1 MRAIIAAFFSVA
13 AAVSAAAQDF
23 PKQSLRIIVPFPPG
37 GAVDILSRAIAPK
50 LQEAFKQS
58 VIIENRA
65 GNAGVIGMQAVAR
78 AAPDGHTLGIG
89 TLSSLAIG
97 PALSKNMGYDA
108 RKDFSLVAMMTEVHI
123 VMVTS
128 PSLPG
133 NSLGDLVDWAKK
145 NPTKMNYSSNGAGS
159 SGHIVGELLKR
170 KFGFEAAHV
179 PQGGDTPIINSLMGD
194 HVQLGIIAAPPT
206 EPFVRDKKIKA
217 VAVTSARR
225 SPVLPEEIGRAH
237 V

>member
-1 MRAIIAAFFSVA
+1 MRGIIAAFFSVA

-108 RKDFSLVAMMTEVHI
+108 RKDFSLVAMMTGAHRHGDVAE
-123 VMVTS
+123 
-128 PSLPG
+128 PARQQPRRARG
-133 NSLGDLVDWAKK
+133 LGEEESDED
-145 NPTKMNYSSNGAGS
+145 
-159 SGHIVGELLKR
+159 ELLVER
-170 KFGFEAAHV
+170 RGLLRTH
-179 PQGGDTPIINSLMGD
+179 
-194 HVQLGIIAAPPT
+194 
-206 EPFVRDKKIKA
+206 RRR
-217 VAVTSARR
+217 VA
-225 SPVLPEEIGRAH
+225 
-237 V
+237 